1 MKGLRSVLIFG
12 VDVKT
17 PKDEVGSSAML
28 ESGPCIQAIKLLKSH
43 LPQLLIAADVCLCPY
58 SNTGPGIHAPLGC
71 PTAGSVFFLFS
82 MSDIPVKV
90 IALSL
95 QRKVTWITSHR

>member
-1 MKGLRSVLIFG
+1 MKGLRSVLISG

-58 SNTGPGIHAPLGC
+58 SNTGPGIHEPLDS
-71 PTAGSVFFLFS
+71 PTGRESGIF
-82 MSDIPVKV
+82 
-90 IALSL
+90 
-95 QRKVTWITSHR
+95 

>member
-17 PKDEVGSSAML
+17 PKDDVGSSAML

-43 LPQLLIAADVCLCPY
+43 LPQANLKLMFLALHFDWLL
-58 SNTGPGIHAPLGC
+58 
-71 PTAGSVFFLFS
+71 
-82 MSDIPVKV
+82 
-90 IALSL
+90 
-95 QRKVTWITSHR
+95 R

>member
-58 SNTGPGIHAPLGC
+58 SNTGPGIHEPLDS
-71 PTAGSVFFLFS
+71 PTVRSGILRFSLLVVIFLHR
-82 MSDIPVKV
+82 
-90 IALSL
+90 SL
-95 QRKVTWITSHR
+95 LCFYKRRSHG

>member
-1 MKGLRSVLIFG
+1 MKDLRSVLIFG

-43 LPQLLIAADVCLCPY
+43 LPQLLIARDLNPI
-58 SNTGPGIHAPLGC
+58 STKIKEQ
-71 PTAGSVFFLFS
+71 
-82 MSDIPVKV
+82 IP
-90 IALSL
+90 
-95 QRKVTWITSHR
+95 RK

>member
-43 LPQLLIAADVCLCPY
+43 LPQDRFQIDVPSFIIRLDGG
-58 SNTGPGIHAPLGC
+58 TKG
-71 PTAGSVFFLFS
+71 LF
-82 MSDIPVKV
+82 
-90 IALSL
+90 
-95 QRKVTWITSHR
+95 